1 MKAQEPRWNSYDV
14 GQKLAF
20 LSPRAPSSIGYCF
33 LEHQPGTLADS
44 CLQTFINRKQQGIR
58 YIMAELIN
66 DYLFLEVPETVLNI
80 FKIRKFYVWV
90 I

>member
-20 LSPRAPSSIGYCF
+20 LSPRASSIGYCF

-58 YIMAELIN
+58 DIMVELIN
-66 DYLFLEVPETVLNI
+66 DYLFLEVPENVLNI
-80 FKIRKFYVWV
+80 FKIRKIYVWV